1 MIISDV
7 EKELKKVAEKNKSIA
22 IKPITRQDLEKEIQ
36 ALRERNMKLT
46 NAFSTARLQIV
57 RKNKKIEI
65 LRDKIQS
72 LKYSVRTLQNFFVFF
87 INEKH
92 KDKKSKPKVLKH
104 DKG

>member
-7 EKELKKVAEKNKSIA
+7 EKEIKKVAEKNKSIA
-22 IKPITRQDLEKEIQ
+22 IEPITRQDLEKEIQ

-46 NAFSTARLQIV
+46 NAFSTAKLQIV

-72 LKYSVRTLQNFFVFF
+72 LKYSVRTLQKIFF

-92 KDKKSKPKVLKH
+92 KDKVSKH